1 MIMPEIIIQTFIAAP
16 AKICFD
22 LSLSI
27 DLHKISTAHTNEEA
41 IDGTTTGLIKLG
53 ESVTWRARH
62 FGIWFKMTSKI
73 TSLVS
78 NESFIDEMVKG
89 PFKSIKHTHTFEAQ
103 NGGTL
108 MTDVFQFQSPFG
120 ILGFI
125 VDRLI
130 LAAYLKKLL
139 MDRNAII
146 KKYAE
151 GELWEKLMK

>member
-1 MIMPEIIIQTFIAAP
+1 MPQITLQTFIAAP
-16 AKICFD
+16 AQVCFD

-53 ESVTWRARH
+53 EYVTWRARH

-73 TSLVS
+73 TSLVD
-78 NESFIDEMVKG
+78 NEYFTDEMVKG
-89 PFKSIKHTHTFEAQ
+89 PFKFIKHTHTFETQ
-103 NGGTL
+103 NCGTL
-108 MTDVFQFQSPFG
+108 MTDVFNFQSPFG

-125 VDRLI
+125 ADRLI
-130 LAAYLKKLL
+130 LTAYLRKLL
-139 MDRNAII
+139 INRNAVI

-151 GELWEKLMK
+151 DGIGKRI